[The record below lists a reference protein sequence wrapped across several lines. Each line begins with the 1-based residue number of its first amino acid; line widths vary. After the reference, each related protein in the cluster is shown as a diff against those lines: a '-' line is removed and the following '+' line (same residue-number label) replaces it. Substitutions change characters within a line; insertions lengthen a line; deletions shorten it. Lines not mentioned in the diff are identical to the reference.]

1 MFYLEEPSRSTA
13 GISTASRPEW
23 KTLLAQ
29 SVTTVGKL
37 AERFGFSLEHLAPVV
52 SSFPMRINPYYL
64 SLIREPG
71 DPLWRQAVPDVAEL
85 ADKTGTEDPLCEE
98 HLSPVPGLIHRY
110 PDRVVLLASQQ
121 CAMYCRFCMRKRRV
135 NIPSDRTDAA
145 IDYLRRTP
153 AVHEVILSGGDP
165 LMLDDEA
172 LTTLLESIR
181 AIDHVRLI
189 RIHSRMPCTLPHRV
203 TDDLVRLLA
212 DFQPLYLNIHFNHPD
227 EITDR
232 SRSACAGLAD
242 AGIPLGSQ
250 TVLLKG
256 VNDSAEVMHRLMETL
271 LCMRVRPYYLHQV
284 DRVYGTAHFQ
294 SPIDKGLDIMRHLRG
309 RLSGMGVPYFMVDL
323 PGGGGKV
330 PLTPDY
336 VAEKRSDHWKLKN
349 FEGRVFS
356 YPLEPSSN
364 T

>member
-1 MFYLEEPSRSTA
+1 MFSSQKSLQSIP
-13 GISTASRPEW
+13 ASSAASPPEW

-29 SVTTVGKL
+29 SVTTAGPL
-37 AERFGFSLEHLAPVV
+37 AERFGVSLAHVEPVLRN
-52 SSFPMRINPYYL
+52 FPMRINPYYL

-71 DPLWRQAVPDVAEL
+71 DPLWRQAVPDVAEQ
-85 ADKTGTEDPLCEE
+85 ADATGTDDPLCEE
-98 HLSPVPGLIHRY
+98 RLSPVPGLIHRY

-135 NIPSDRTDAA
+135 SAPPDRTDAA

-165 LMLDDEA
+165 LMLDDTPLA
-172 LTTLLESIR
+172 RLLESIR
-181 AIDHVRLI
+181 EINHVRLI
-189 RIHSRMPCTLPHRV
+189 RVHSRMPCTLPHRV
-203 TDDLVRLLA
+203 TGDLVRLLA
-212 DFQPLYLNIHFNHPD
+212 SFQPLFLNIHFNHPD

-232 SRSACAGLAD
+232 SRSACARLAD

-256 VNDSAEVMHRLMETL
+256 VNDNAAVIHRLMEIL

-284 DRVYGTAHFQ
+284 DRVCGTAHFQ
-294 SPIDKGLDIMRHLRG
+294 TPIDKGLAIMKHLRG
-309 RLSGMGVPYFMVDL
+309 RLSGMGVPHFMVDL

-336 VAEKRSDHWKLKN
+336 VVEKQPDHWKLRN

-356 YPLEPSSN
+356 YFLKSSN
-364 T
+364 